1 MLTDKQRETISILKN
16 AYKKI
21 NSETNCV
28 GVFLDVNS
36 IISQHQKGKN
46 MIDEIHLHN
55 KAVKSTY
62 RDILEDFKNKAQ
74 GDFQQLGWK
83 LDFKKGS
90 SFLYFSSPYAT
101 SSLGY
106 FRIEPKYSPLVET
119 INNDRYQRI
128 ESSVYTLTFSQTN
141 NSYGSSKGFE
151 GLLSRDEVKE
161 AVLKTYNK
169 DNR

>member
-1 MLTDKQRETISILKN
+1 MLTSKQKETISILKN

-28 GVFLDVNS
+28 GVFLDIDS
-36 IISQHQKGKN
+36 IISEHQKGKN
-46 MIDEIHLHN
+46 AIAELNLHN
-55 KAVKSTY
+55 KAIRSSY

-83 LDFKKGS
+83 LYFKEGG
-90 SFLYFSSPYAT
+90 SFLYFCSPYAT
-101 SSLGY
+101 STLGY
-106 FRIEPKYSPLVET
+106 FEIEPKYLPLET

-128 ESSVYTLTFSQTN
+128 ESYVYRIVFSQTN
-141 NSYGSSKGFE
+141 SAYGSSKGFE
-151 GLLSRDEVKE
+151 ALLNRDVVKE
-161 AVLKTYNK
+161 AMLKTYNR

>member
-1 MLTDKQRETISILKN
+1 MLTSKQKETISILKN

-36 IISQHQKGKN
+36 IISEHQKGN
-46 MIDEIHLHN
+46 NAIAELHLHN
-55 KAVKSTY
+55 KAIKSTY

-74 GDFQQLGWK
+74 GDFKQLGWK
-83 LDFKKGS
+83 IYFKEGS
-90 SFLYFSSPYAT
+90 SFVYFSSPHST

-106 FRIEPKYSPLVET
+106 FEIESKYLPIET
-119 INNDRYQRI
+119 INNQRFQKI
-128 ESSVYTLTFSQTN
+128 HSPIYKVYFSFTN
-141 NSYGSSKGFE
+141 NSYGSYEGFE
-151 GLLSRDEVKE
+151 ELLKRDEVKKE
-161 AVLKTYNK
+161 MLKTYNR